1 MSRLSKQSMHTEARE
16 LAAGYLANDLTA
28 RRTLSQYV
36 AKPAQR
42 KLGVLLLVGYH
53 LAKQD
58 VAVHGRFVTETLNQ
72 IAG

>member
-1 MSRLSKQSMHTEARE
+1 MSRLSKVTMHAEAKE
-16 LAAGYLANDLTA
+16 LAAGYRANDLAA
-28 RRTLSQYV
+28 RRTLNQYA

-53 LAKQD
+53 LAKHDQT
-58 VAVHGRFVTETLNQ
+58 VHARFVTETLDL